1 MDIEHLDD
9 WHDFY
14 LMVGGGSAALT
25 GLLFVIVSLGPHV
38 IAGRGRVGVKAFIS
52 PVATHFTYV
61 LMLAA
66 LMLAPGFSSEVVG
79 WSLIAAG
86 LGGIVYTMWTRV
98 SQRWRE
104 NSLPTLDWIWFVAM
118 PHVCFALLFISGI
131 GILKHSALGLY
142 GVGFTAVLLIIV
154 GIRNAWDLVLWV
166 AQQPKPEQLDPR
178 TGGGEPPPNT
188 GHRRKLRR

>member
-1 MDIEHLDD
+1 MDTGHLES

-38 IAGRGRVGVKAFIS
+38 VAGQRRPGVRAFIS
-52 PVATHFTYV
+52 PVATHFTYAFV
-61 LMLAA
+61 IAA
-66 LMLAPGFSSEVVG
+66 LMLAPGLSSETIG
-79 WSLIAAG
+79 WSLIVAG
-86 LGGIVYTMWTRV
+86 LGGIVYMIWTRV

-104 NSLPTLDWIWFVAM
+104 NNLSTLDWVWFVAM
-118 PHVCFALLFISGI
+118 PHVCFALLFASGI
-131 GILKHSALGLY
+131 GILKHSPLGLDA
-142 GVGFTAVLLIIV
+142 VGIAAILLIIT

-166 AQQPKPEQLDPR
+166 AQQPRPEQIDPR
-178 TGGGEPPPNT
+178 TGGGEPPPNS